1 MYTHHSFDCN
11 GAEYKAGADDNLVR
25 LFQSVVSYHVLTT
38 YGLKV
43 VIIQIENDEA
53 LGNVEE
59 IAQIDGVDVL
69 FVGYPAFTCPC
80 L

>member
-1 MYTHHSFDCN
+1 MYTHHSFGCS

-25 LFQSVVSYHVLTT
+25 LFQPVVSYHVLTM

-69 FVGYPAFTCPC
+69 FVGYPAFICPC